1 MEISYTNRCAIPA
14 FFTKDILFYTT
25 NKIDRIAV
33 SLFIA
38 EAWRSSLYL
47 WAKENISPIGF
58 EPITHGNLAV
68 RLLNVG
74 SEGFEP

>member
-1 MEISYTNRCAIPA
+1 MRFQSSIMLNFINFYHTNRCAIPA

-38 EAWRSSLYL
+38 EA
-47 WAKENISPIGF
+47 
-58 EPITHGNLAV
+58 
-68 RLLNVG
+68 
-74 SEGFEP
+74 